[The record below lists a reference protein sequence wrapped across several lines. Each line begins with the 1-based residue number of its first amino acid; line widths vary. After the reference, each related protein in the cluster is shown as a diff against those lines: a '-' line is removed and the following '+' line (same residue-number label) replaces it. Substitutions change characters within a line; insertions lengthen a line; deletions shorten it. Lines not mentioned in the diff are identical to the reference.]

1 MWTAPYFKQNTEDTY
16 SMQDYELLT
25 MILSALMWRKM
36 NGPITLYGDE
46 RAIDYVE
53 RQGIAHIWNGG
64 MRDRCADRVSPRV
77 FWAAGKLYA
86 LKKAKMPAVMVD
98 L

>member
-1 MWTAPYFKQNTEDTY
+1 MRKIEGFHTLWTAPYFKQNTEDTY

-53 RQGIAHIWNGG
+53 RQGIAHIWHK
-64 MRDRCADRVSPRV
+64 RDRGARSRVAPGV
-77 FWAAGKLYA
+77 LGCG
-86 LKKAKMPAVMVD
+86 
-98 L
+98 